1 MFSLKKFFYANPCL
15 LPVSGTEKE
24 LLECFLDNKTE
35 FEHWISFQGNQRI
48 RFQFYY
54 PTAIDFYFD
63 GHRMFTV
70 YFKRDAFDRPALQ
83 ELKMSRENYT
93 SIRSANWEPFE
104 QIIRNFLSAVA
115 ENNKVVSFRNAKS
128 LHEYADLCQ
137 KNVTGQENKF
147 EAKPHLSL
155 FKTATNK

>member
-1 MFSLKKFFYANPCL
+1 MFSLKKFFYSNPCL
-15 LPVSGTEKE
+15 LSVSNAEKE
-24 LLECFLDNKTE
+24 LLECFLDNKTA
-35 FEHWISFQGNQRI
+35 FENWMAFQGNQRI

-70 YFKRDAFDRPALQ
+70 YFKKNVFDTPELQ

-115 ENNKVVSFRNAKS
+115 ENNKTASFRSAKS
-128 LHEYADLCQ
+128 LHEYAALCEKAGAQ
-137 KNVTGQENKF
+137 KESQYEGKRNMVF
-147 EAKPHLSL
+147 M
-155 FKTATNK
+155 KTVAGK